1 MMYQPPYQ
9 PPETHVTVNTPR
21 STADRVLSLI
31 TSMSALGIFLI
42 LAFPIMVCVGLSLLC
57 LIGGALSGSGH

>member
-1 MMYQPPYQ
+1 MYQSPFQ
-9 PPETHVTVNTPR
+9 PPETHVTVNAPR
-21 STADRVLSLI
+21 SGADRLLSLI

-42 LAFPIMVCVGLSLLC
+42 LAFPLVICVGLSLLC